1 MLLANDTQR
10 NKTSMPRLSSGEHN
24 KYIKL
29 IQNSIKLVLLK
40 KVYLCILAWTDSC
53 EWQGMCS
60 R

>member
-40 KVYLCILAWTDSC
+40 KVYLCILA
-53 EWQGMCS
+53 
-60 R
+60 